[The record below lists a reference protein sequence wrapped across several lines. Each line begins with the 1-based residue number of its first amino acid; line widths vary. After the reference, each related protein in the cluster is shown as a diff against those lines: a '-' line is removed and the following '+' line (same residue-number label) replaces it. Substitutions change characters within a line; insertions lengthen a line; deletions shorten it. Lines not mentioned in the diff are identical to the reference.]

1 MTLQKNTAR
10 DIIEAL
16 RIGVVPQTGLHE
28 YAVGLD
34 RHMEVMGDQLERAKD
49 RRGQFKFVRGEYGAG
64 KTFLTH
70 LLTETALKRKFV
82 VSNLVIGKDT
92 PLHKLDEVY
101 REIVANLRTPRQK
114 SGALKGLLDSW
125 IHRLEERLVQ
135 AEGLDEN
142 SPRLVERTKE
152 EIESSLASLAIQNSA
167 FTSVLRAYYQATV
180 KGDHALAQQLV
191 AWISGEKNVS
201 ARAKRE
207 AGVKGE
213 IEQTMVFP
221 FLRILAE
228 ISSQAGRNGLIVVL
242 DEVETIS
249 RMPRRDQ
256 REQGLQNVRQIVDAA
271 SEGSLPRCYFVFT
284 GTRGF
289 FDDKQ
294 GVPALQPLN
303 DRIKLEDPDEPYP
316 NYNHP
321 QIVLKS
327 FDYDRLIEVGRRVRE
342 IYEVAYRPLDRS
354 RASDALLESLADS
367 LTARFGGRV
376 DIVPRQ
382 FLRQLVDTFDRIL
395 EYPDYE
401 PISRLG
407 EEVSE
412 YLSSDNLSPVEEEFV
427 TF

>member
-1 MTLQKNTAR
+1 MTLQKNAAR

-16 RIGVVPQTGLHE
+16 RIGAVPQAGLHE

-34 RHMEVMGDQLERAKD
+34 RHMEVMGDQLD
-49 RRGQFKFVRGEYGAG
+49 RVRDGRGQFKFVRGEYGAG

-70 LLTETALKRKFV
+70 LLIESALKRKFV

-92 PLHKLDEVY
+92 PLHKLGEVY
-101 REIVANLRTPRQK
+101 HEIVSNLSIPRQK
-114 SGALKGLLDSW
+114 TGALKGLLDSW
-125 IHRLEERLVQ
+125 IHKLEERLIRV
-135 AEGLDEN
+135 EGLDEH
-142 SPRLVERTKE
+142 SLRLVERTKE
-152 EIESSLASLAIQNSA
+152 EIESSLASLATEHSA
-167 FTSVLRAYYQATV
+167 FTSALRTYYEATV
-180 KGDHALAQQLV
+180 NGDYALAQQLV
-191 AWISGEKNVS
+191 GWLSGEKNVS

-213 IEQTMVFP
+213 IDQTMVFP
-221 FLRILAE
+221 FLRILAD
-228 ISSQAGRNGLIVVL
+228 ISNQAGRNGLVVVL

-249 RMPRRDQ
+249 RMPMRQQ

-271 SEGSLPRCYFVFT
+271 SEGKLLRCYFVFT
-284 GTRGF
+284 GTAGF
-289 FDDKQ
+289 FDDPK

-303 DRIKLEDPDEPYP
+303 DRIRLENPDEPHP

-327 FDYDRLIEVGRRVRE
+327 FDYDKLIAVGKRVRE
-342 IYEVAYRPLDRS
+342 IYEVAYRLLDRS
-354 RASDALLESLADS
+354 RASDTLLESLAES

-376 DIVPRQ
+376 DVVPRQ
-382 FLRQLVDTFDRIL
+382 FLRQLVDAFDRIA

-401 PISRLG
+401 PISRLDK
-407 EEVSE
+407 EVSE
-412 YLSSDNLSPVEEEFV
+412 YLNSDSLSPVEEEFV

>member
-10 DIIEAL
+10 DIVEAL
-16 RIGVVPQTGLHE
+16 RIGTVPQTGLHE

-34 RHMEVMGDQLERAKD
+34 RHMEVMGDQLDRAKD

-82 VSNLVIGKDT
+82 VSNLVIGNDT

-114 SGALKGLLDSW
+114 TGALKGLLDSW
-125 IHRLEERLVQ
+125 IHRLEERLIQV
-135 AEGLDEN
+135 EGLEES

-152 EIESSLASLAIQNSA
+152 EIESSLGTLATEHSA
-167 FTSVLRAYYQATV
+167 FTSILRTYYGATV
-180 KGDHALAQQLV
+180 NGDHALAQQLV
-191 AWISGEKNVS
+191 GWLSGEKNVS

-213 IEQTMVFP
+213 IDQTMVFS
-221 FLRILAE
+221 FIRIIAE
-228 ISSQAGRNGLIVVL
+228 ISSQAGRNGLVVVL

-249 RMPRRDQ
+249 RMRTRDQ
-256 REQGLQNVRQIVDAA
+256 REQGLQNVRQIVDEAHK
-271 SEGSLPRCYFVFT
+271 GGLPRCYFVFT
-284 GTRGF
+284 GTAGF
-289 FDDKQ
+289 FDDRH

-316 NYNHP
+316 NYKHA

-327 FDYDRLIEVGRRVRE
+327 FDYDKLIQVGARVRE

-354 RASDALLESLADS
+354 RASDALIESLVES
-367 LTARFGGRV
+367 LTAGFGGRV
-376 DIVPRQ
+376 DVVPRQ

-401 PISRLG
+401 PISRLD

-412 YLSSDNLSPVEEEFV
+412 YLRSDSLPPVEEALS

>member
-1 MTLQKNTAR
+1 LTLQKNTAR
-10 DIIEAL
+10 DIVEAL
-16 RIGVVPQTGLHE
+16 RIGTVPQTGLHE

-34 RHMEVMGDQLERAKD
+34 RHMEVMGDQLDRAKD

-114 SGALKGLLDSW
+114 TGALKGLLDSW
-125 IHRLEERLVQ
+125 IHRLEERLIQV
-135 AEGLDEN
+135 EGLDEN

-152 EIESSLASLAIQNSA
+152 EMEASLGTLAAEHSA
-167 FTSVLRAYYQATV
+167 FTSVLRTYYGADV
-180 KGDHALAQQLV
+180 SGDHALAQQLV
-191 AWISGEKNVS
+191 GWLSGEKNVS

-213 IEQTMVFP
+213 IDQTMVFP
-221 FLRILAE
+221 FIRIIAE
-228 ISSQAGRNGLIVVL
+228 ISSQAGRNGLVVVL

-249 RMPRRDQ
+249 RMSMRQQ

-271 SEGSLPRCYFVFT
+271 SEGRLPRCHFVFT
-284 GTRGF
+284 GTAGF
-289 FDDKQ
+289 FDDPR

-327 FDYDRLIEVGRRVRE
+327 FDYKKLIEVGARVRE

-354 RASDALLESLADS
+354 RASDTLIGSFCAS
-367 LTARFGGRV
+367 
-376 DIVPRQ
+376 
-382 FLRQLVDTFDRIL
+382 
-395 EYPDYE
+395 
-401 PISRLG
+401 
-407 EEVSE
+407 
-412 YLSSDNLSPVEEEFV
+412 
-427 TF
+427 

>member
-10 DIIEAL
+10 DIVEAL
-16 RIGVVPQTGLHE
+16 RIGAVPQTGLHE

-34 RHMEVMGDQLERAKD
+34 RHMEVMGDQLDRAKD
-49 RRGQFKFVRGEYGAG
+49 RSGQFKFVRGEYGAG

-70 LLTETALKRKFV
+70 LLTETALKRRFV

-114 SGALKGLLDSW
+114 TGALKGLLDSW
-125 IHRLEERLVQ
+125 IHRLEERLIRV
-135 AEGLDEN
+135 EGLDEN
-142 SPRLVERTKE
+142 SPRLVERTKQE
-152 EIESSLASLAIQNSA
+152 MESSLGTLATEHSA
-167 FTSVLRAYYQATV
+167 FTSVLRTYYGADV
-180 KGDHALAQQLV
+180 SGDHALAQQLV
-191 AWISGEKNVS
+191 GWLSGEKNVS

-213 IEQTMVFP
+213 IDQTMVFP
-221 FLRILAE
+221 FIRIIAE
-228 ISSQAGRNGLIVVL
+228 ISSQAGRNGLVVVL

-249 RMPRRDQ
+249 RMPMRQQ
-256 REQGLQNVRQIVDAA
+256 REQGLQNVRQIVDEA
-271 SEGSLPRCYFVFT
+271 SEGRLPRCYFVFT

-289 FDDKQ
+289 FDDPK

-303 DRIKLEDPDEPYP
+303 ERIKLEDPDEPYP
-316 NYNHP
+316 NYKHA

-327 FDYDRLIEVGRRVRE
+327 FDYERLIEVGKRVRE
-342 IYEVAYRPLDRS
+342 IYDIAYRPLDRS
-354 RASDALLESLADS
+354 RASDTLIESLADS
-367 LTARFGGRV
+367 LTSRFGGRV
-376 DIVPRQ
+376 DVVPRQ

-401 PISRLG
+401 PISRLD

-412 YLSSDNLSPVEEEFV
+412 YLSSDNLSPVEEKFV